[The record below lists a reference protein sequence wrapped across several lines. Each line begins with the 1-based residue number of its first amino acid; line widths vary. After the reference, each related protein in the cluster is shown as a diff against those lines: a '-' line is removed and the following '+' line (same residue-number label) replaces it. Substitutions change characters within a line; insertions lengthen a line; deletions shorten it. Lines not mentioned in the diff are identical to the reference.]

1 MEEKLKETGKKELI
15 VIGCMTHLCLSTFV
29 RAAAEQYGYQCTVVG
44 ECTAT
49 RDLPHPGGNTEKV
62 VAAKDVQSSNL
73 AALSDF
79 FATVVPS
86 VDDIKL

>member
-1 MEEKLKETGKKELI
+1 MEAKLKATGTKELI

-29 RAAAEQYGYQCTVVG
+29 RAAAEQYGYTCTVVS

-49 RDLPHPGGNTEKV
+49 RDLPHPGGGQDKV
-62 VAAKDVQSSNL
+62 VPAKDVQSSNL

-79 FATVVPS
+79 FATVVPT